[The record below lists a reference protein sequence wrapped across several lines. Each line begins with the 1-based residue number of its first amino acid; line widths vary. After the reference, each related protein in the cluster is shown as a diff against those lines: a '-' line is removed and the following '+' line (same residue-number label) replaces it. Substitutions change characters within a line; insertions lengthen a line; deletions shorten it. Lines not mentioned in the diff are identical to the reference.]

1 MARVKRGVMKHKR
14 HHKILKEASGYF
26 GGKSRLFKTAN
37 ESVMKAGQYAF
48 RDRRAR
54 KREFRQL
61 WIARI
66 NAACRAQGV
75 QYSRF
80 IAALHDSG
88 IELDRKVLSE
98 MAISDNAA
106 FNALVASLN
115 ITTPAPTHHLA
126 VASA

>member
-26 GGKSRLFKTAN
+26 GGKSRLFKNAN
-37 ESVMKAGQYAF
+37 EQVMKSGQYAY
-48 RDRRAR
+48 RDRRNR

-66 NAACRAQGV
+66 NAACRAQG
-75 QYSRF
+75 
-80 IAALHDSG
+80 ALHDSG
-88 IELDRKVLSE
+88 VELDRKVLSE

-106 FNALVASLN
+106 FNTLVASLN
-115 ITTPAPTHHLA
+115 ITVTAPTHNFA
-126 VASA
+126 TAA

>member
-1 MARVKRGVMKHKR
+1 MARVKRGVMRHKR
-14 HHKILKEASGYF
+14 HHKILKEASGYW
-26 GGKSRLFKTAN
+26 GGKSRLFKSAN
-37 ESVMKAGQYAF
+37 EQLMKSGNYAY
-48 RDRRAR
+48 RDRRNK

-80 IAALHDSG
+80 IAALAASG
-88 IELDRKVLSE
+88 IDLDRKVLSE

-106 FNALVASLN
+106 FNALVASLQ
-115 ITTPAPTHHLA
+115 IATPAPTSGI
-126 VASA
+126 VAA

>member
-1 MARVKRGVMKHKR
+1 MPRVKRGVMRHKR

-48 RDRRAR
+48 RDRRTK
-54 KREFRQL
+54 KREFRKL

-80 IAALHDSG
+80 IPALAAAG
-88 IELDRKVLSE
+88 ITLDRKVLAE
-98 MAISDNAA
+98 MAVSDIDG
-106 FNALVASLN
+106 FNALLASLK
-115 ITTPAPTHHLA
+115 IETPAPTSALS
-126 VASA
+126 VA

>member
-26 GGKSRLFKTAN
+26 GAKSRLFKSAN
-37 ESVMKAGQYAF
+37 EQLMKSGQYAF
-48 RDRRAR
+48 RDRRNR

-80 IAALHDSG
+80 IAALAANG
-88 IELDRKVLSE
+88 VELDRKVLSE
-98 MAISDNAA
+98 MAISDNEA

-115 ITTPAPTHHLA
+115 ITTPAPTHHLV
-126 VASA
+126 VAS

>member
-1 MARVKRGVMKHKR
+1 MARVKRGVMRHKR
-14 HHKILKEASGYF
+14 HHKILKEASGYW
-26 GGKSRLFKTAN
+26 GGKSRLFKSAH
-37 ESVMKAGQYAF
+37 EQVMKSGNYAF
-48 RDRRAR
+48 RDRRVR
-54 KREFRQL
+54 KRDFRQL

-80 IAALHDSG
+80 IHALNASG
-88 IELDRKVLSE
+88 ITLDRKVLSE

-115 ITTPAPTHHLA
+115 IAVPAPTSDI
-126 VASA
+126 VAA

>member
-37 ESVMKAGQYAF
+37 EAVMKAGQYAY
-48 RDRRAR
+48 RDRRNK

-66 NAACRAQGV
+66 NAACRAQGI

-80 IAALHDSG
+80 IAALHASG
-88 IELDRKVLSE
+88 IELDRKVLSDL
-98 MAISDNAA
+98 AIRDNAA
-106 FNALVASLN
+106 FNALVASLD
-115 ITTPAPTHHLA
+115 IQVPAPKSPMI
-126 VASA
+126 SA